1 MRNAHWSLRVRVPKR
16 GALATSVV
24 LVVVAGSLAAASW
37 IEPLLR
43 NRELTAASTPSVQ
56 TASAIPTAPA
66 VPTAPPRQAAPLRPT
81 TPPPVADT
89 APAAPP
95 VVVAINHPPVPAPTA
110 RSSVPAPAPHAAV
123 PVPTPV
129 PAHARE
135 EAARQELARQEA
147 ARREAARQ
155 EAARHEAAR
164 QETARH
170 EAAETRQVARQPGHL
185 PYSLRRHAK
194 HRTPTEEASPATK
207 TASVVGFGAYALV
220 AEARRYIGTNPT
232 ARANL
237 WCARFMNFVLNR
249 KGYRGTNSDAAL
261 SFANYGHR
269 IAGPRIG
276 AIAVMR
282 RKGGGHVGI
291 VSGIDRHGN
300 PILIS
305 GNNGRY
311 GVGESVYPRSRIL
324 AYVMPSR

>member
-1 MRNAHWSLRVRVPKR
+1 MRHAHWSLRVRVPKR

-43 NRELTAASTPSVQ
+43 NRELTAAPTPSVQ
-56 TASAIPTAPA
+56 TASAIPIAPA
-66 VPTAPPRQAAPLRPT
+66 VPTAPPQQAAPLRP
-81 TPPPVADT
+81 PPSPPVAVA
-89 APAAPP
+89 APAAPT
-95 VVVAINHPPVPAPTA
+95 VVVAINHPPVPAPTMRPSVPA
-110 RSSVPAPAPHAAV
+110 PRPSVPAPAPHAAV
-123 PVPTPV
+123 PLPTPV

-135 EAARQELARQEA
+135 EAARQEAARHETTRHET
-147 ARREAARQ
+147 ARREAA
-155 EAARHEAAR
+155 
-164 QETARH
+164 ETH
-170 EAAETRQVARQPGHL
+170 QARQPGHL

-194 HRTPTEEASPATK
+194 RRTPAEEASPLAK
-207 TASVVGFGAYALV
+207 TASAVGFGAYALV

-269 IAGPRIG
+269 ISGPRIG

-291 VSGIDRHGN
+291 VSGIDRYGN